1 MSETETAAP
10 QETPLLDYSHAT
22 YESLDPPTT
31 EEPTSLGSDKIGLD
45 EAAAELT
52 QTRAERNIVVER
64 AFADPEDREKIA
76 PGNYQVSAEHA
87 ADTLKAAREFE
98 ANFAQAEF
106 AAELAKEVDEFRSRP
121 NRGGAATGKRR
132 AATRG
137 RAPG

>member
-10 QETPLLDYSHAT
+10 QETPLPDYSHTT

-31 EEPTSLGSDKIGLD
+31 EEPNSFGSDKIGLD

-64 AFADPEDREKIA
+64 AFADPEDRKKLA

-98 ANFAQAEF
+98 ANFAQAEV
-106 AAELAKEVDEFRSRP
+106 AAELAKEVDEFRQ
-121 NRGGAATGKRR
+121 AAQPTEQPHAAER
-132 AATRG
+132 AASG
-137 RAPG
+137 